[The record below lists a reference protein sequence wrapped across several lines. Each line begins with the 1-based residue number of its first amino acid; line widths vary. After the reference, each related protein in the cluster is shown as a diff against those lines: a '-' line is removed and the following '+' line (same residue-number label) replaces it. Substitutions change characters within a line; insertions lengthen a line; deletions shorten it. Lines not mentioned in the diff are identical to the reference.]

1 MAYTYE
7 DKLNFIADLY
17 CPARVIAD
25 QTGCSWE
32 VILGQAAQETGW
44 GEKCLP
50 GTHNIYNIKADKSW
64 KGESKVFHVWE
75 KVNGKIIWVDDAFR
89 VYDSYAESLKD
100 RMTFLRV
107 NPRYAGLEKPGI
119 KGNYKKE
126 AQELLDS
133 GYATD
138 EEYAK
143 NLIKIIEGPSM
154 KRAVARAQKRGCGPV
169 LPLVE
174 VFLLDGAKLPIKNA
188 KVQVLLDGKQAEVV
202 TDGHGRFVIRIAPKS
217 VNIQLKVFDK
227 DQNAWVNV
235 DPVKLDKLVTDKTA
249 TLIAPTF
256 TAQTSTREHEKKAS
270 AKPAAAPAATAS
282 PAAKPSAAAG
292 AAAAKPAA
300 TGSSAVSKFKDYKV
314 LKGDSLA
321 SIASAHQ
328 TSYQAIAEANG
339 ISSPYIIR
347 PDQILR
353 VPDVKTQLAE
363 QEKRHAAAPAAA
375 HGAAAGHGTAP
386 GKGAP
391 AGNASAGHGTQGAH
405 GAHDKAAAKPQA
417 PAAPA
422 ANDHDGGSGGITL
435 ASLGQALSNGA
446 SGLHTVF
453 FRNAEERPQTDL
465 MHSSRAPWMKF
476 AQEEFEKG
484 VKRRTGKGKHDAR
497 ILEYFTATP
506 SLDKRSAS
514 VDETPYCAAFVNW
527 CLGRTG
533 YKGNGS
539 ALAAS
544 FAKWGR
550 PTKDNKPAL
559 GAVALI
565 KFPTG
570 GHHVTFVAGISPNGQ
585 MIATLGGNQGDNH
598 EVSHSRCRKTM
609 VVVYRYPSDYPH
621 YDDDY
626 VLHDVESDHAP
637 MTASSTH

>member
-7 DKLNFIADLY
+7 DKLDFIANLY

-32 VILGQAAQETGW
+32 IILAQAAQETGW

-50 GTHNIYNIKADKSW
+50 GTYNIFNIKADKSW

-75 KVNGKIIWVDDAFR
+75 KKDGKKVWVDDAFR
-89 VYDSYAESLKD
+89 VYGSYLESLND
-100 RMTFLRV
+100 RMKFLRT

-133 GYATD
+133 SYATD
-138 EEYAK
+138 ENYAK
-143 NLIKIIEGPSM
+143 LLIEIVEGPTM
-154 KRAVARAQKRGCGPV
+154 KRGIARAQKRGCGPV
-169 LPLVE
+169 LPMVE
-174 VFLLDGAKLPIKNA
+174 VFLLDGAKVAIKKAN
-188 KVQVLLDGKQAEVV
+188 VQVRQDGKQAEVE
-202 TDGHGRFVIRIAPKS
+202 TDDHGRFVVRVAPKGGE
-217 VNIQLKVFDK
+217 IQFKVFDK
-227 DQNAWVNV
+227 DKNAWVDV
-235 DPVKLDKLVTDKTA
+235 DPIKLDKLLNDKTA

-256 TAQTSTREHEKKAS
+256 TAQTSTREHEKTAP
-270 AKPAAAPAATAS
+270 AKPAAAPAAKP
-282 PAAKPSAAAG
+282 PAAKPPAAASG
-292 AAAAKPAA
+292 AAAKPGQAA
-300 TGSSAVSKFKDYKV
+300 APGAGKFKNYTV
-314 LKGDSLA
+314 RKGESLA
-321 SIASAHQ
+321 SIASDHS

-347 PDQILR
+347 PDQVLR
-353 VPDVKTQLAE
+353 IPDVKARLAD
-363 QEKRHAAAPAAA
+363 QEKRHASPPAAA
-375 HGAAAGHGTAP
+375 HGAPGAG
-386 GKGAP
+386 
-391 AGNASAGHGTQGAH
+391 
-405 GAHDKAAAKPQA
+405 AAKPA
-417 PAAPA
+417 A

-435 ASLGQALSNGA
+435 ASLGQALSNG
-446 SGLHTVF
+446 STYLHTVF
-453 FRNAEERPQTDL
+453 FRNEEQHPQTDL
-465 MHSSRAPWMKF
+465 MHASRAPWMKF

-506 SLDKRSAS
+506 SLDKKSAS

-539 ALAAS
+539 ALAVS

-550 PTKDNKPAL
+550 PTKGNKPAL

-565 KFPTG
+565 KFPGG
-570 GHHVTFVAGISPNGQ
+570 GHHVTFVAGISPNGRL
-585 MIATLGGNQGDNH
+585 IATLGGNQGDNH
-598 EVSHSRCRKTM
+598 EVSHSRCPKTM
-609 VVVYRYPSDYPH
+609 VVTYRYPSDYPD

>member
-1 MAYTYE
+1 MMAYTYE

-17 CPARVIAD
+17 CPARVVAD

-32 VILGQAAQETGW
+32 LILAQAAQETGW
-44 GEKCLP
+44 GEKVLP
-50 GTHNIYNIKADKSW
+50 GTNNVFNIKADSSW
-64 KGESKVFHVWE
+64 KGESKVFHVRE
-75 KVNGKIIWVDDAFR
+75 TIHKKTEWVDAPFR
-89 VYDSYAESLKD
+89 VYASKLESLSD
-100 RMTFLRV
+100 RTKFLRE
-107 NPRYAGLEKPGI
+107 NPIYTKSGLFKPEV
-119 KGNYKKE
+119 KGNFMLE
-126 AQELLDS
+126 AQALKKA
-133 GYATD
+133 GYATETD
-138 EEYAK
+138 YVDQLATVFS
-143 NLIKIIEGPSM
+143 GPTM
-154 KRAVARAQKRGCGPV
+154 RRGIARAQERGCGPV
-169 LPLVE
+169 LPMVE
-174 VFLLDGAKLPIKNA
+174 VFLLDGAKLPIKNS

-270 AKPAAAPAATAS
+270 PKPAAAPSAAPAATA
-282 PAAKPSAAAG
+282 PP
-292 AAAAKPAA
+292 AAKPAA
-300 TGSSAVSKFKDYKV
+300 TGASAVTKFKDYKV

-363 QEKRHAAAPAAA
+363 QEKRHAAPPAAA
-375 HGAAAGHGTAP
+375 HGAPAAHGTAA
-386 GKGAP
+386 GKGA
-391 AGNASAGHGTQGAH
+391 AQ
-405 GAHDKAAAKPQA
+405 GAHDKPAAKPQQ

-435 ASLGQALSNGA
+435 ASLGQALSRGTT
-446 SGLHTVF
+446 GLHTVF

-484 VKRRTGKGKHDAR
+484 VKRRTGKGKNDAR

-570 GHHVTFVAGISPNGQ
+570 GHHVTFVAGISPNGRQ
-585 MIATLGGNQGDNH
+585 IATLGGNQGENH
-598 EVSHSRCRKTM
+598 EVSHSRCPKTM